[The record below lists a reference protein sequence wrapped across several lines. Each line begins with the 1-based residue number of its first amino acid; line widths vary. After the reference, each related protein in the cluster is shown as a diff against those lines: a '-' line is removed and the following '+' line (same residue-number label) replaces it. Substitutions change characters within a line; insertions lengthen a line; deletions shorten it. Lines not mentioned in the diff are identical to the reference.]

1 MNKQA
6 FAKPRR
12 VWINA
17 PSTHNPWHDRHGM
30 RGIAFDAL
38 DQREGWVTFYFVEG
52 KAISMPI
59 DSLYLSDGWP
69 E

>member
-1 MNKQA
+1 MNKAQ

-17 PSTHNPWHDRHGM
+17 PSKHNPWHDQHGT

-38 DQREGWVTFYFVEG
+38 DQCEGWVTFYFVEG
-52 KAISMPI
+52 KTISMPI
-59 DSLYLSDGWP
+59 DTLYLCDGWR